1 VATFQMLMSFDTLRT
16 LVSFVVVLGVLIV
29 IHELGHFIMARL
41 AGVGIERF
49 SVGFGPVLWRFRGKE
64 TEYCVSAIPLGG
76 YVKMMGD
83 DENPLEG
90 GRTGALDPAKA
101 FNRKPLAARFLIV
114 FAGPAMNFVLA
125 VVIAALVFMLVG
137 RQVAP
142 AEVGRITDG
151 GPAAQAGLKTGE
163 RIVAVDGRPVQY
175 WEDLAHAVQAAAGR
189 SLQVA
194 VRGPA
199 GERTVALTPASA
211 KRKDLF
217 GDEQSVWE
225 IGAAPYLPASI
236 GDTIAGDPADK
247 AGLRSGDVVTALEG
261 QPVLSWDELAERIH
275 QRADQPTRLEVKR
288 GTGTLAITVTPKKG
302 KIPGPDGKEVE
313 VGLVGIRPGG
323 ATTLVRSHPLS
334 AAWEGLAFSADV
346 TLKTAIGLYKIV
358 LGQIPRDNIGGP
370 IQIAKT
376 AGEQARQGIASLAF
390 FTAVISINLFLL
402 NLLPVPMLDGGHLL
416 FFAFEAVLG
425 RPLSVRKREVAQQ
438 VGFALL
444 MLLMVFAFYND
455 FKRIGLF

>member
-1 VATFQMLMSFDTLRT
+1 M
-16 LVSFVVVLGVLIV
+16 LVSFVVVLGILIV
-29 IHELGHFIMARL
+29 VHELGHFLMARL
-41 AGVGIERF
+41 AGVGVERF
-49 SVGFGPVLWRFRGKE
+49 SIGFGPVLWRFRGKE
-64 TEYCVSAIPLGG
+64 TEYCVSAIPMGG

-90 GRTGALDPAKA
+90 GKTSTIDPAKA
-101 FNRKPLAARFLIV
+101 FNGKPLAARFLIV

-125 VVIAALVFMLVG
+125 AVIAGLMFMLVG
-137 RQVAP
+137 RPVAP
-142 AEVGRITDG
+142 ALVGRVTDG
-151 GPAAQAGLKTGE
+151 SPAAQAGLKTGD
-163 RIVAVDGRPVQY
+163 RLVAIDGKPVQY
-175 WEDLAHAVQAAAGR
+175 WEDLARIVQAARGR
-189 SLQVA
+189 ALQVTA
-194 VRGPA
+194 QGPA
-199 GERTVALTPASA
+199 GERTVALTPAQT

-217 GDEQSVWE
+217 GDEQTVWE
-225 IGAAPYLPASI
+225 IGASPYIPAAI
-236 GDTIAGDPADK
+236 GDTVAGDPADQ
-247 AGLRSGDVVTALEG
+247 AGLKAGDVVVALEG

-275 QRADQPTRLEVKR
+275 QRAGQPTRLEVKR
-288 GTGTLAITVTPKKG
+288 GAETLAITVTPRKG
-302 KIPGPDGKEVE
+302 KIPGADGKETE

-323 ATTLVRSHPLS
+323 SVTMVRSNPIS
-334 AAWEGLAFSADV
+334 ALWEGVAWSGDV
-346 TLKTAIGLYKIV
+346 TMKTAIGLYKIV
-358 LGQIPRDNIGGP
+358 VGQLDRSNIGGP

-376 AGEQARQGIASLAF
+376 AGEQARQGIVSLAL

>member
-1 VATFQMLMSFDTLRT
+1 VATLQM

-29 IHELGHFIMARL
+29 VHELGHFLMARL
-41 AGVGIERF
+41 AGVGVERF

-64 TEYCVSAIPLGG
+64 TEYCVSAIPMGG

-90 GRTGALDPAKA
+90 GKGAAIDPAKA
-101 FNRKPLAARFLIV
+101 FNGKPLAARFLIV

-125 VVIAALVFMLVG
+125 ALIAGLMFMLVG
-137 RQVAP
+137 RPVAP
-142 AEVGRITDG
+142 ALVGRVTEG
-151 GPAAQAGLKTGE
+151 GPAAQAGLTTGD
-163 RIVAVDGRPVQY
+163 RLVAVDGKPVHY
-175 WEDLAHAVQAAAGR
+175 WEDLARLVQSARGR
-189 SLQVA
+189 ALQVA
-194 VRGPA
+194 VQGPA
-199 GERTVALTPASA
+199 GERTVALTPAQT

-217 GDEQSVWE
+217 GDEQTVWE
-225 IGAAPYLPASI
+225 IGASAYIPAAI
-236 GDTIAGDPADK
+236 GDTVAGDPADQ
-247 AGLRSGDVVTALEG
+247 AGLKAGDVVVALEG

-275 QRADQPTRLEVKR
+275 QRAGQPTRLEIKR
-288 GTGTLAITVTPKKG
+288 GAETLTVTVTPKKG
-302 KIPGPDGKEVE
+302 KVPGADGKETE

-323 ATTLVRSHPLS
+323 SVTMVRSNPIS
-334 AAWEGLAFSADV
+334 ALWEGLVWSGDV
-346 TLKTAIGLYKIV
+346 TVKTAIGLYKIV
-358 LGQIPRDNIGGP
+358 VGQLDRSNIGGP

-376 AGEQARQGIASLAF
+376 AGEQARQGILSLAL
-390 FTAVISINLFLL
+390 FTAVISVNLFLL

-425 RPLSVRKREVAQQ
+425 RPLSLRKREVAQQ

>member
-1 VATFQMLMSFDTLRT
+1 MATVQM
-16 LVSFVVVLGVLIV
+16 LVSFVVVLGILIIV
-29 IHELGHFIMARL
+29 HELGHFIMARL
-41 AGVGIERF
+41 CGVGVERF

-64 TEYCVSAIPLGG
+64 TEYCLSLIPMGG

-90 GRTGALDPAKA
+90 GRASTVDSAKA
-101 FNRKPLAARFLIV
+101 FNSKSLVARFLIV

-125 VVIAALVFMLVG
+125 VLIAAAMFMFIG
-137 RQVAP
+137 RPVAP
-142 AEVGRITDG
+142 AEVGRVTEG
-151 GPAAQAGLKTGE
+151 GPAAQAGLRTGD
-163 RIVAVDGRPVQY
+163 RIVAVDGKPVQY
-175 WEDLAHAVQAAAGR
+175 WEDLARVVQTAGGRPLEVTVEGRDAAPR
-189 SLQVA
+189 K
-194 VRGPA
+194 
-199 GERTVALTPASA
+199 VALTPVQA

-217 GDEQSVWE
+217 GDDQVVWE
-225 IGAAPYLPASI
+225 VGASPYLPPAI
-236 GDTIAGDPADK
+236 GDVIPGDPADQ
-247 AGLRSGDVVTALEG
+247 AGLKAGDVVVALEG
-261 QPVLSWDELAERIH
+261 QPVMSWDELAEKIH
-275 QRADQPTRLEVKR
+275 QRAGQPTRLEAKR
-288 GTGTLAITVTPKKG
+288 GTEALTITVTPKKG
-302 KIPGPDGKEVE
+302 KVPGPDGKEME

-323 ATTLVRSHPLS
+323 ATMMVRSNPFS
-334 AAWEGLAFSADV
+334 AMWEGLAWSTDV
-346 TLKTAIGLYKIV
+346 TVKTGIGLYKIV
-358 LGQIPRDNIGGP
+358 VGQLDRSNIGGP

-376 AGEQARQGIASLAF
+376 AGEQARQGIVSLAL

>member
-1 VATFQMLMSFDTLRT
+1 
-16 LVSFVVVLGVLIV
+16 
-29 IHELGHFIMARL
+29 MARL
-41 AGVGIERF
+41 AGVGVERF
-49 SVGFGPVLWRFRGKE
+49 SIGFGPVLWRFRGKE
-64 TEYCVSAIPLGG
+64 TEYCVSAIPMGG

-90 GRTGALDPAKA
+90 GKGATIDPAKA
-101 FNRKPLAARFLIV
+101 FNGKPLAARFLIV

-125 VVIAALVFMLVG
+125 ALIAGLMFMLVG
-137 RQVAP
+137 RPVAP
-142 AEVGRITDG
+142 TLVGRVAEG
-151 GPAAQAGLKTGE
+151 GPAAQAGLTTGD
-163 RIVAVDGRPVQY
+163 RIVAIDGKPVPVLGGPRSGSCRPR
-175 WEDLAHAVQAAAGR
+175 AGARCRSRCRGRRASGPSPSRPRRPSARTSSATSRPCGR
-189 SLQVA
+189 SGRA
-194 VRGPA
+194 P
-199 GERTVALTPASA
+199 TSPPPSA
-211 KRKDLF
+211 TR
-217 GDEQSVWE
+217 V
-225 IGAAPYLPASI
+225 
-236 GDTIAGDPADK
+236 AGDPAEQ
-247 AGLRSGDVVTALEG
+247 AGLKPGDVVVALEG

-275 QRADQPTRLEVKR
+275 QRAGQPTRLEVKR
-288 GTGTLAITVTPKKG
+288 GAETLAITVTPKKG
-302 KIPGPDGKEVE
+302 KVPGPDGKETE

-323 ATTLVRSHPLS
+323 SVTMVRSNPIS
-334 AAWEGLAFSADV
+334 ALWEGRRV
-346 TLKTAIGLYKIV
+346 VGRRHLKTAIGLYKIV
-358 LGQIPRDNIGGP
+358 VGQLDRSNIGGP

-376 AGEQARQGIASLAF
+376 AGEQARQGIVSLAL

>member
-1 VATFQMLMSFDTLRT
+1 MATLQM
-16 LVSFVVVLGVLIV
+16 LVSFVVVLGILILV
-29 IHELGHFIMARL
+29 HELGHFFMARL
-41 AGVGIERF
+41 AGVGVERF
-49 SVGFGPVLWRFRGKE
+49 SIGFGPVLWRVRGKE
-64 TEYCVSAIPLGG
+64 TEYCVSAIPMGG

-90 GRTGALDPAKA
+90 GKGVAIDPAKA
-101 FNRKPLAARFLIV
+101 FNTKPLIARFLIV
-114 FAGPAMNFVLA
+114 FAGPAMNFILA
-125 VVIAALVFMLVG
+125 AVIAALMFMLVG
-137 RQVAP
+137 RPVAP
-142 AEVGRITDG
+142 AEIGRVTDG

-163 RIVAVDGRPVQY
+163 RLVAVDGKPIQY
-175 WEDLAHAVQAAAGR
+175 WEDLARVVQSARGR
-189 SLQVA
+189 ALSVT
-194 VRGPA
+194 VRGPG
-199 GERTVALTPASA
+199 GERTVTLTPAPA

-225 IGAAPYLPASI
+225 IGATPYVPAAI
-236 GDTIAGDPADK
+236 GDTVSGDPADT
-247 AGLRSGDVVTALEG
+247 AGLKPNDVVTAIEG
-261 QPVLSWDELAERIH
+261 QPVLSWDELAEKIH
-275 QRADQPTRLEVKR
+275 QRAEQPTRLEVKR
-288 GTGTLAITVTPKKG
+288 GSETVAVTVTPRKG
-302 KIPGPDGKEVE
+302 KIPGPDGKETE
-313 VGLVGIRPGG
+313 VGLIGIRPSG
-323 ATTLVRSHPLS
+323 AVTFVRSNPITSL
-334 AAWEGLAFSADV
+334 WDGLVWSVDV
-346 TLKTAIGLYKIV
+346 TAKTAIGLYKIV
-358 LGQIPRDNIGGP
+358 VGQLDRSNIGGP

-376 AGEQARQGIASLAF
+376 AGEQARQGIVSLAL

>member
-1 VATFQMLMSFDTLRT
+1 
-16 LVSFVVVLGVLIV
+16 
-29 IHELGHFIMARL
+29 
-41 AGVGIERF
+41 
-49 SVGFGPVLWRFRGKE
+49 VLWRFRGPQ
-64 TEYCVSAIPLGG
+64 TEYCLSLIPMGG

-90 GRTGALDPAKA
+90 GKAPVMDPAKA
-101 FNRKPLAARFLIV
+101 FNGKPLLARFLIV

-125 VVIAALVFMLVG
+125 VLIAAVMFATIG
-137 RQVAP
+137 RPVAP
-142 AEVGRITDG
+142 AVVGRVTEG
-151 GPAAQAGLKTGE
+151 GPAAQAGLTTGE

-175 WEDLAHAVQAAAGR
+175 WEDLARVVQSAGGRTLQVTMRGAAA
-189 SLQVA
+189 
-194 VRGPA
+194 
-199 GERTVALTPASA
+199 ERTVALTPVQA

-217 GDEQSVWE
+217 GDDQIVWE
-225 IGAAPYLPASI
+225 IGAAPYMPAAI
-236 GDTIAGDPADK
+236 GDTVAGDPADK
-247 AGLRSGDVVTALEG
+247 AGLKPGDVVTAVEA

-275 QRADQPTRLEVKR
+275 QRAGQPTRLEVKR
-288 GTGTLAITVTPKKG
+288 GPEALSLTVTPKKG
-302 KIPGPDGKEVE
+302 KIPGPDGKEME

-323 ATTLVRSHPLS
+323 AATMVRSNPIS
-334 AAWEGLAFSADV
+334 AVWEGLAWSADV
-346 TLKTAIGLYKIV
+346 TAKTAVGLYKIV
-358 LGQIPRDNIGGP
+358 VGQLDRSNIGGP

-376 AGEQARQGIASLAF
+376 AGEQARQGIVSLAL

>member
-1 VATFQMLMSFDTLRT
+1 MATVQMLI
-16 LVSFVVVLGVLIV
+16 SFVVVLGVLIIV
-29 IHELGHFIMARL
+29 HELGHFFMARL
-41 AGVGIERF
+41 CGVGVERF

-64 TEYCVSAIPLGG
+64 TEYCLSLVPMGG

-90 GRTGALDPAKA
+90 GKTGSVDPAKA
-101 FNRKPLAARFLIV
+101 FNHKPLFARFLIV

-125 VVIAALVFMLVG
+125 VLIAAAMFTFIG
-137 RQVAP
+137 RPVAP
-142 AEVGRITDG
+142 AEVGRVTDG
-151 GPAAQAGLKTGE
+151 GSAARAGLRTGD
-163 RIVAVDGRPVQY
+163 RIVAVDGAPVQY
-175 WEDLAHAVQAAAGR
+175 WEDLARVVQSAGGRALQLAVQGR
-189 SLQVA
+189 DGSQRA
-194 VRGPA
+194 VS
-199 GERTVALTPASA
+199 LTPVQAT
-211 KRKDLF
+211 RKDLF
-217 GDEQSVWE
+217 GDDQVVWE
-225 IGAAPYLPASI
+225 IGASPYLPPAI
-236 GDTIAGDPADK
+236 GDVIAGDPAAQ
-247 AGLRSGDVVTALEG
+247 AGLKPGDVVVALEG
-261 QPVLSWDELAERIH
+261 QPVMSWDELAEKIH
-275 QRADQPTRLEVKR
+275 RRAGEPTRLDVKR
-288 GTGTLAITVTPKKG
+288 GGETLTITVTPKRG
-302 KIPGPDGKEVE
+302 KIPGPDGKETE

-323 ATTLVRSHPLS
+323 ATTMVRSNPLS
-334 AAWEGLAFSADV
+334 ATWEGLAWSTDV
-346 TLKTAIGLYKIV
+346 TAKTAIGLYKIV
-358 LGQIPRDNIGGP
+358 VGQLDRSNIGGP

-376 AGEQARQGIASLAF
+376 AGEQARQGIVSLAL

>member
-1 VATFQMLMSFDTLRT
+1 MATLQM
-16 LVSFVVVLGVLIV
+16 LVSFVVVLGILILV
-29 IHELGHFIMARL
+29 HELGHFFMARL
-41 AGVGIERF
+41 AGVGVERF
-49 SVGFGPVLWRFRGKE
+49 SIGFGPVLWRVRGKE
-64 TEYCVSAIPLGG
+64 TEYCVSAIPMGG

-90 GRTGALDPAKA
+90 GKGVAIDPAKA
-101 FNRKPLAARFLIV
+101 FNTKPLIARFLIV
-114 FAGPAMNFVLA
+114 FAGPAMNFILA
-125 VVIAALVFMLVG
+125 AVIAALMFMLVG
-137 RQVAP
+137 RPVAP
-142 AEVGRITDG
+142 AEIGRVTEG

-163 RIVAVDGRPVQY
+163 RLVAVDGQPIQY
-175 WEDLAHAVQAAAGR
+175 WEDLARVVQSAGGR
-189 SLQVA
+189 ALSVT
-194 VRGPA
+194 VRGPG
-199 GERTVALTPASA
+199 GERTVTLTPAPA

-225 IGAAPYLPASI
+225 IGATPYVPAAI
-236 GDTIAGDPADK
+236 GDTVSGDPADA
-247 AGLRSGDVVTALEG
+247 AGLKPNDVVTAIEG
-261 QPVLSWDELAERIH
+261 QPVLSWDELAEKIH
-275 QRADQPTRLEVKR
+275 QRAEQPTRFDVKR
-288 GTGTLAITVTPKKG
+288 GGETVAVTVTPKKG
-302 KIPGPDGKEVE
+302 KIPGSDGKETE
-313 VGLVGIRPGG
+313 VGLIGIRPSG
-323 ATTLVRSHPLS
+323 AVTFVRSNPITSLWDGFVWS
-334 AAWEGLAFSADV
+334 VDV
-346 TLKTAIGLYKIV
+346 TAKTAIGLYKIV
-358 LGQIPRDNIGGP
+358 VGQLDRSNIGGP

-376 AGEQARQGIASLAF
+376 AGEQARQGIVSLAL

>member
-1 VATFQMLMSFDTLRT
+1 MATT
-16 LVSFVVVLGVLIV
+16 LVSFVVVLGILIIV
-29 IHELGHFIMARL
+29 HELGHFFMARL
-41 AGVGIERF
+41 CGVGVERF

-64 TEYCVSAIPLGG
+64 TEYCLSLIPMGG

-90 GRTGALDPAKA
+90 GLAATVDPAKA
-101 FNRKPLAARFLIV
+101 FNNKSLAARFLIV

-125 VVIAALVFMLVG
+125 VLIAAAMFMFIG
-137 RQVAP
+137 RPVAP
-142 AEVGRITDG
+142 AEVGRVTEG
-151 GPAAQAGLKTGE
+151 GPAAQAGLRTGD
-163 RIVAVDGRPVQY
+163 RITAVDGKPVQY
-175 WEDLAHAVQAAAGR
+175 WEDLARVVQATGR
-189 SLQVA
+189 PLEVTVQGREGGS
-194 VRGPA
+194 RK
-199 GERTVALTPASA
+199 VALTPVQA

-217 GDEQSVWE
+217 GDDQLVWE
-225 IGAAPYLPASI
+225 IGASPYLAPAI
-236 GDTIAGDPADK
+236 GDVIPGDPAEQ
-247 AGLRSGDVVTALEG
+247 AGLKAADVVVALDG
-261 QPVLSWDELAERIH
+261 QPVMSWDELAEKIH
-275 QRADQPTRLEVKR
+275 QRAGQPTRLEVKR
-288 GTGTLAITVTPKKG
+288 GTEALAITVTPKKG
-302 KIPGPDGKEVE
+302 KIPGPDGKEME

-323 ATTLVRSHPLS
+323 ATLMVRSNPLS
-334 AAWEGLAFSADV
+334 AMWEGLAWSTDV
-346 TLKTAIGLYKIV
+346 TVKTGLGLYKIV
-358 LGQIPRDNIGGP
+358 VGQLDRSNIGGP

-376 AGEQARQGIASLAF
+376 AGEQARQGLVSLAL
-390 FTAVISINLFLL
+390 FTAVISVNLFLL

>member
-1 VATFQMLMSFDTLRT
+1 MATVQM
-16 LVSFVVVLGVLIV
+16 LVSFVVVLGILIIV
-29 IHELGHFIMARL
+29 HELGHFIMARL
-41 AGVGIERF
+41 CGVGVERF
-49 SVGFGPVLWRFRGKE
+49 SVGFGPVLWRLRGKE
-64 TEYCVSAIPLGG
+64 TEYCLSLIPMGG

-90 GRTGALDPAKA
+90 GRASAVDPAKA
-101 FNRKPLAARFLIV
+101 FNNKPLAARFLIV

-125 VVIAALVFMLVG
+125 VLIAAAMFMFIG
-137 RQVAP
+137 RPVAP
-142 AEVGRITDG
+142 AEVGRVTEG
-151 GPAAQAGLKTGE
+151 GPAAQAGLRTGD
-163 RIVAVDGRPVQY
+163 RIVAVDGKPVQY
-175 WEDLAHAVQAAAGR
+175 WEDLARVGQTAGGRPLEVTVQGRDAAPR
-189 SLQVA
+189 KV
-194 VRGPA
+194 V
-199 GERTVALTPASA
+199 LTPVQA

-217 GDEQSVWE
+217 GDDQVVWE
-225 IGAAPYLPASI
+225 VGASPYLPPAI
-236 GDTIAGDPADK
+236 GDVIPGDPAEQ
-247 AGLRSGDVVTALEG
+247 AGLKAGDVVVALEG
-261 QPVLSWDELAERIH
+261 QPVMSWDELAEKIH
-275 QRADQPTRLEVKR
+275 QRAGQPTRLEVKR
-288 GTGTLAITVTPKKG
+288 GTEALTITVTPKKG
-302 KIPGPDGKEVE
+302 KVPGPDGKEME

-323 ATTLVRSHPLS
+323 ATMMVRSNPFS
-334 AAWEGLAFSADV
+334 AMWEGLAWSTDV
-346 TLKTAIGLYKIV
+346 TVKTGIGLYKIV
-358 LGQIPRDNIGGP
+358 VGQLDRSNIGGP

-376 AGEQARQGIASLAF
+376 AGEQARQGIVSLAL